1 MCVKSKLALGLIAA
15 SVLVGNIALAAPGTK
30 DLVKAI
36 HEHGWFKACPRIMVD
51 ISAMKEPADRASEE
65 WRDFVLLRAGCL
77 AEVRRDVEA
86 IAFLKAKLESSG
98 RRDPNLLN
106 FLGISQLRVG
116 KNADAIV
123 SFEEALESGMHEGT
137 KKGVYSKLAAAYSKL
152 ASDGGQVVDQ
162 NRVTKAEMYAQMA
175 VDRNASRSDP
185 TLVAQLATIKI
196 MKKDY
201 DEAIRLFDQ
210 ALQMNVSYPHW
221 QSAEM
226 RKVMEAEFTMGKGQT
241 YYNKGDKAQGE
252 ALMNEAIEIA
262 PTETLKTVMRAIR
275 DTTITP
281 TSIDKMPEVLS
292 VPYVPLDE
300 DV

>member
-1 MCVKSKLALGLIAA
+1 MWLGW
-15 SVLVGNIALAAPGTK
+15 T
-30 DLVKAI
+30 
-36 HEHGWFKACPRIMVD
+36 H
-51 ISAMKEPADRASEE
+51 
-65 WRDFVLLRAGCL
+65 
-77 AEVRRDVEA
+77 
-86 IAFLKAKLESSG
+86 
-98 RRDPNLLN
+98 
-106 FLGISQLRVG
+106 
-116 KNADAIV
+116 
-123 SFEEALESGMHEGT
+123 T
-137 KKGVYSKLAAAYSKL
+137 
-152 ASDGGQVVDQ
+152 
-162 NRVTKAEMYAQMA
+162 
-175 VDRNASRSDP
+175 
-185 TLVAQLATIKI
+185 
-196 MKKDY
+196 Y